1 MCELQDVNC
10 AIQRTGVVAANQT
23 TIHKLTLKV
32 SYTKIT
38 TYMVNANI
46 IFNCRNQTNQQ
57 WSGQEQF
64 RSLPLYSQK
73 CGCRFL
79 IFRSLTKLEISAN
92 SVALSTE

>member
-38 TYMVNANI
+38 AYMIWSMQMYLTA
-46 IFNCRNQTNQQ
+46 RAKQTSNGAVKNNFLLPPSVLSKM
-57 WSGQEQF
+57 W
-64 RSLPLYSQK
+64 LPLSDFSQ
-73 CGCRFL
+73 L
-79 IFRSLTKLEISAN
+79 D
-92 SVALSTE
+92 

>member
-10 AIQRTGVVAANQT
+10 AIQRTGAVAANQT
-23 TIHKLTLKV
+23 TGQKLTLNKK

-46 IFNCRNQTNQQ
+46 FNCRSQTNQQ

-64 RSLPLYSQK
+64 FAPSRCILKIIIIIIRGVLM
-73 CGCRFL
+73 
-79 IFRSLTKLEISAN
+79 
-92 SVALSTE
+92 ALSDYEAL